1 VVSTRDR
8 VTLFRTPTRCIGP
21 DGVLRIAVER
31 EEKDSYLGIPDHPEI
46 GLYARHGNFDWNFIK
61 ALLVILFQ
69 LALLSAVA
77 VSGSTFLSAPVSVL
91 FAFFVFFC
99 GNLIDFMRNAASVL
113 SWGTSS
119 HSHTHGQEAGGVLA
133 GLWQWIVDRIS
144 DMAGFA
150 MPKVAQIMPNLQ
162 QFDVAG
168 NVMSGD
174 EIPFAMI
181 VNAMVYFGAFG
192 LFAVIV
198 GQIVFRKKEIE

>member
-8 VTLFRTPTRCIGP
+8 TMLFSVPTRCIGP
-21 DGVLRIAVER
+21 DGVLRVAVER
-31 EEKDSYLGIPDHPEI
+31 EEMDSYLGVPDQTAI
-46 GLYARHGNFDWNFIK
+46 GLYARHGNFDWNFVK
-61 ALLVILFQ
+61 ALLVIFFE

-77 VSGSTFLSAPVSVL
+77 VAGSTFLSAPVSVL

-113 SWGTSS
+113 SWVTSP
-119 HSHTHGQEAGGVLA
+119 HSHAHGPGAGGVLA
-133 GLWQWIVDRIS
+133 AVWQWIVDRIS
-144 DMAGFA
+144 DLAGFA
-150 MPKVAQIMPNLQ
+150 MPQVAKVMPNLQ

-174 EIPFAMI
+174 EIPFVMI
-181 VNAMVYFGAFG
+181 VNALVYFGAFG

-198 GQIVFRKKEIE
+198 GQVVFRKKEIE